1 MPSGKTYYEQLTKEQ
16 KLKYNA
22 NIGVLSFSSAMKM
35 YCEDF
40 RDFILMS
47 FRWDETPEGRDYWYK
62 IANSEKK

>member
-1 MPSGKTYYEQLTKEQ
+1 MPSGQTYYHQLTKKQ
-16 KLKYNA
+16 KSEYNS
-22 NIGVLSFSSAMKM
+22 NVGIRFSSAMKM
-35 YCEDF
+35 YCENF